1 MASVALAA
9 PSDAAAGVDV
19 RRSGETYVV
28 HASATVAADRRTAFE
43 TLTDYER
50 LPDFV
55 PDIRSTRVVARDGN
69 RLVVEHVGAFDLL
82 FFSTPVRVRLAVE
95 HQPFDRV
102 LARSAPGTVDG
113 EEPTVRAF
121 SGRYEL
127 TALATAPVAVRL
139 DYDASFQLAHGLPP
153 LIDTVFGE
161 AIVAQG
167 MRRHFE
173 AMLAEIERRHA
184 ARAAPAEAR

>member
-1 MASVALAA
+1 VALSG
-9 PSDAAAGVDV
+9 PLDAAASVDV
-19 RRSGETYVV
+19 RRSGETYIV
-28 HASATVAADRRTAFE
+28 HASGTVAADRRTAFE

-50 LPDFV
+50 LREFV
-55 PDIRSTRVVARDGN
+55 PDVRSSRVVARDGN

-95 HQPFDRV
+95 HQPYERV
-102 LARSAPGTVDG
+102 LARSAPGAVDG
-113 EEPTVRAF
+113 EEPTVRSF

-127 TALATAPVAVRL
+127 TALAAAPAAVRL
-139 DYDASFQLAHGLPP
+139 DYDASFQLVHGLPA

-161 AIVAQG
+161 AIVAHG

-184 ARAAPAEAR
+184 ARAAPAETR